1 MGEVWLDIG
10 ICNIHTAFLGPQLW
24 DKVKM
29 FNSEVAG
36 AGGWSGGEAAYSSS
50 DHSNSPTQFQ
60 QVNYPKLILNIFHSL
75 SAFANQ
81 NDHILI
87 LLLAKIS

>member
-1 MGEVWLDIG
+1 MFIY
-10 ICNIHTAFLGPQLW
+10 NIYTAFLGPQLW

-29 FNSEVAG
+29 FNSEVAGAGAGAG

-60 QVNYPKLILNIFHSL
+60 QVNYPYFP
-75 SAFANQ
+75 
-81 NDHILI
+81 
-87 LLLAKIS
+87 

>member
-1 MGEVWLDIG
+1 MWLDIG

-60 QVNYPKLILNIFHSL
+60 QVTIRSYIFSIFSIVYPLLPTKMIIF
-75 SAFANQ
+75 
-81 NDHILI
+81 
-87 LLLAKIS
+87 

>member
-1 MGEVWLDIG
+1 MWLDIG
-10 ICNIHTAFLGPQLW
+10 ITNIHTAFLGPQLW

-60 QVNYPKLILNIFHSL
+60 QVNYPKLFSIFPKVCP
-75 SAFANQ
+75 
-81 NDHILI
+81 
-87 LLLAKIS
+87 LLPTKMIIF